1 MEEIEQRLARVRE
14 QIAVAARRGG
24 RGVEK
29 IELIA
34 VSKTQPPEAVLRA
47 WGVGQRSFGE
57 NRVQEARAKAAL
69 LPSGIGWHLIG
80 PLQKNKIRQALGVG
94 FGLLQGIDSLELA
107 RELDR
112 IAGEEGLFPE
122 ILLQI
127 NQAGEASKFGF
138 SPEVIRRQMVELLGF
153 GRLQI
158 QGLMTIPPFAP
169 EAEDSRRYFVE
180 LRELRDSLEKEFGVM
195 LPKLSMGMSGDFAVA
210 VEEGATLVRVGT
222 AIFGVRQGKTWKPG
236 GSEAD
241 SGE

>member
-1 MEEIEQRLARVRE
+1 MEEIEQRLAIVRE
-14 QIAVAARRGG
+14 QIAAAARRGR
-24 RGVEK
+24 RGVEE

-34 VSKTQPPEAVLRA
+34 VSKTQPPEAVLMA
-47 WGVGQRSFGE
+47 WGAGQRCFGE

-69 LPSGIGWHLIG
+69 LPAGIQWHLIG

-94 FGLLQGIDSLELA
+94 FELLHGIDSLELA

-127 NQAGEASKFGF
+127 NQAGESSKFGF

>member
-1 MEEIEQRLARVRE
+1 M
-14 QIAVAARRGG
+14 
-24 RGVEK
+24 
-29 IELIA
+29 
-34 VSKTQPPEAVLRA
+34 
-47 WGVGQRSFGE
+47 
-57 NRVQEARAKAAL
+57 
-69 LPSGIGWHLIG
+69 
-80 PLQKNKIRQALGVG
+80 QKNKIRQALGVG
-94 FGLLQGIDSLELA
+94 FGLLHGIDSLELA

-138 SPEVIRRQMVELLGF
+138 SPEVIRRQMDELLGF

-180 LRELRDSLEKEFGVM
+180 LREFRDTLEKEFGVM

>member
-1 MEEIEQRLARVRE
+1 MEEIEQRLAIVRE

-24 RGVEK
+24 RGVEE

-34 VSKTQPPEAVLRA
+34 VSKTQPPEAVLMA
-47 WGVGQRSFGE
+47 WGTGQRCFGE

-69 LPSGIGWHLIG
+69 LPAGIQWHLIG

-138 SPEVIRRQMVELLGF
+138 SPEVIRRQMVKLLGF

-158 QGLMTIPPFAP
+158 QGLMTIPPFSP

-180 LRELRDSLEKEFGVM
+180 LRELRDKLEKEFGVM